1 MEFELALSS
10 VVAASKRRLLHG
22 TRVTQDLGGH
32 QLLLVEGWGGPRL
45 RPGEGPTYPAF
56 PVSHWQCWGGFG
68 NRPVVPCGSLW
79 FPVVPGT
86 RLLPLHGVSLQ
97 CPCSASLSLPPSLL
111 PFFTTSATFCFLVQM
126 VMILLLHRPFLP
138 NRSLCTVQ
146 VLVTDI
152 THHPSFLITLC
163 S

>member
-1 MEFELALSS
+1 MPPSWHPS
-10 VVAASKRRLLHG
+10 DPRPRRPSASHC
-22 TRVTQDLGGH
+22 GG
-32 QLLLVEGWGGPRL
+32 VGGGRRL
-45 RPGEGPTYPAF
+45 RPGEGPTCPAF
-56 PVSHWQCWGGFG
+56 PVSHWQSWGRFG
-68 NRPVVPCGSLW
+68 HGPVVLCGSLR
-79 FPVVPGT
+79 FRFRGPGSSRCT
-86 RLLPLHGVSLQ
+86 AF
-97 CPCSASLSLPPSLL
+97 PCSALALRLSLPPSPL